1 MVDADEIL
9 ADRLNVEPAVSKGCS
24 SLELGVI
31 TGMSALVWLPAS
43 LLLAGMM
50 GALTMGFGVA
60 GIGMVGSTVI
70 LAGLFRRLK
79 RGRPDAYYRQRSM
92 TWLDDRG
99 LHRSGFVRRSGA
111 WDVGRT
117 GRAPLP
123 PRDR

>member
-1 MVDADEIL
+1 MADPDEIL
-9 ADRLNVEPAVSKGCS
+9 ADRLNVEPAVFKGCS
-24 SLELGVI
+24 SLELSVMA
-31 TGMSALVWLPAS
+31 GMSALVWLPAS

-70 LAGLFRRLK
+70 LARLFRRLK
-79 RGRPDAYYRQRSM
+79 RGRPDAYYRQRFM
-92 TWLDDRG
+92 VWLDDRG
-99 LHRSGFVRRSGA
+99 LRRSGFVRRSGA

-123 PRDR
+123 ARDR

>member
-1 MVDADEIL
+1 MVDPDEIL
-9 ADRLNVEPAVSKGCS
+9 ADRLNVEPAVFKGCS

-79 RGRPDAYYRQRSM
+79 RGRPDAYYRQRFM

-99 LHRSGFVRRSGA
+99 LHRSGFVANAGA
-111 WDVGRT
+111 WDIGRSA
-117 GRAPLP
+117 GAPVP
-123 PRDR
+123 PRD